1 MAFFLL
7 GRQDERKIMCYNKR
21 KKGKTRVIN
30 MTLGKKLRSLRAE
43 KGLSQAALGEISG
56 VNSKLLSKYENER
69 IVPTADTLR
78 KIAQALQISADY
90 LIFDNAPKNGIS
102 QLNDLELFEKFQ
114 EVENMSLENR
124 TMIKN
129 MIDALIIK
137 SKVESVIKPQQN
149 KDSWESRMQ
158 STLDRLRARNK
169 DYTEDEILKIVN
181 KAVEEVRS
189 DKKTAH

>member
-1 MAFFLL
+1 
-7 GRQDERKIMCYNKR
+7 
-21 KKGKTRVIN
+21 
-30 MTLGKKLRSLRAE
+30 MTLGKKLRTLRAE

-90 LIFDNAPKNGIS
+90 LIFDNAPKSGIS
-102 QLNDLELFEKFQ
+102 QLKDLELFEKFQ

-137 SKVESVIKPQQN
+137 SKVESVIRPQQN

-169 DYTEDEILKIVN
+169 DYSEDEILQIVN
-181 KAVEEVRS
+181 KAVGEVRS

>member
-1 MAFFLL
+1 
-7 GRQDERKIMCYNKR
+7 
-21 KKGKTRVIN
+21 
-30 MTLGKKLRSLRAE
+30 MTLGKKLRTLRAE

-69 IVPTADTLR
+69 IAPTSDTLR

-102 QLNDLELFEKFQ
+102 RLNDLELFEKFQ
-114 EVENMSLENR
+114 EVENMSIENR

-169 DYTEDEILKIVN
+169 DYSEDEILQIVN

-189 DKKTAH
+189 EKKTAH

>member
-1 MAFFLL
+1 M
-7 GRQDERKIMCYNKR
+7 
-21 KKGKTRVIN
+21 
-30 MTLGKKLRSLRAE
+30 
-43 KGLSQAALGEISG
+43 
-56 VNSKLLSKYENER
+56 
-69 IVPTADTLR
+69 R

-90 LIFDNAPKNGIS
+90 LIFDNAPKSGIS

-137 SKVESVIKPQQN
+137 SKVESVIRPNQN

-158 STLDRLRARNK
+158 STLNRLRARNK
-169 DYTEDEILKIVN
+169 DYSEDEILQIVN

-189 DKKTAH
+189 EKKSAH

>member
-1 MAFFLL
+1 
-7 GRQDERKIMCYNKR
+7 
-21 KKGKTRVIN
+21 
-30 MTLGKKLRSLRAE
+30 MTLGKKLRLLRAE

>member
-1 MAFFLL
+1 
-7 GRQDERKIMCYNKR
+7 
-21 KKGKTRVIN
+21 

-90 LIFDNAPKNGIS
+90 LIFDNAPKNGICV
-102 QLNDLELFEKFQ
+102 LNDLELFEKFQ
-114 EVENMSLENR
+114 EVENMSLEDR

-137 SKVESVIKPQQN
+137 SKVESIIKPQQN

>member
-1 MAFFLL
+1 
-7 GRQDERKIMCYNKR
+7 
-21 KKGKTRVIN
+21 
-30 MTLGKKLRSLRAE
+30 MTLGQKLRALRAE
-43 KGLSQAALGEISG
+43 KGLSQAALEEISG

-90 LIFDNAPKNGIS
+90 LIFENAPKNGIS
-102 QLNDLELFEKFQ
+102 QISDLELFEKFQ
-114 EVENMSLENR
+114 EVERMPVENR

-137 SKVESVIKPQQN
+137 SKVESVIKPQQS

-169 DYTEDEILKIVN
+169 DYSEDQILEIVN
-181 KAVEEVRS
+181 KAVEEVRGE
-189 DKKTAH
+189 KKAAH

>member
-1 MAFFLL
+1 
-7 GRQDERKIMCYNKR
+7 
-21 KKGKTRVIN
+21 

-90 LIFDNAPKNGIS
+90 LIFDNAPKNGICV
-102 QLNDLELFEKFQ
+102 LNDLELFEKFQ

-137 SKVESVIKPQQN
+137 SKVESLIKPQQN

-189 DKKTAH
+189 DKKSAH

>member
-1 MAFFLL
+1 
-7 GRQDERKIMCYNKR
+7 
-21 KKGKTRVIN
+21 
-30 MTLGKKLRSLRAE
+30 MTLGKKLRTLRAE

-90 LIFDNAPKNGIS
+90 LIFDNAPKSGIS
-102 QLNDLELFEKFQ
+102 QLKDLELFEKFQ
-114 EVENMSLENR
+114 EVESMSLENR

-169 DYTEDEILKIVN
+169 DYSEDEILQIVN

-189 DKKTAH
+189 DKKAAH

>member
-1 MAFFLL
+1 
-7 GRQDERKIMCYNKR
+7 
-21 KKGKTRVIN
+21 
-30 MTLGKKLRSLRAE
+30 MTLGQKLRALRAE
-43 KGLSQAALGEISG
+43 KGLSQAALEEISG

-78 KIAQALQISADY
+78 KIAQALQISDDY
-90 LIFDNAPKNGIS
+90 LIFENAPKSGIS
-102 QLNDLELFEKFQ
+102 QISDLELFEKFQ
-114 EVENMSLENR
+114 EVERMPVENR

-137 SKVESVIKPQQN
+137 SKVESVIKPQQS

-169 DYTEDEILKIVN
+169 DYSEDQILEIVN
-181 KAVEEVRS
+181 KAVEEVRGE
-189 DKKTAH
+189 KKAAH

>member
-1 MAFFLL
+1 
-7 GRQDERKIMCYNKR
+7 
-21 KKGKTRVIN
+21 
-30 MTLGKKLRSLRAE
+30 MTLGQKLRALRAE
-43 KGLSQAALGEISG
+43 KGLSQAALEEISG

-90 LIFDNAPKNGIS
+90 LIFENAPKSGIS
-102 QLNDLELFEKFQ
+102 QISDLELFEKFQ
-114 EVENMSLENR
+114 EVERMSVENR

-137 SKVESVIKPQQN
+137 SKVESVIKPQQS

-169 DYTEDEILKIVN
+169 DYSEDQILEIVN
-181 KAVEEVRS
+181 KAVEEVRGE
-189 DKKTAH
+189 KKAAH

>member
-1 MAFFLL
+1 
-7 GRQDERKIMCYNKR
+7 
-21 KKGKTRVIN
+21 

-90 LIFDNAPKNGIS
+90 LIFDNAPKNGICV
-102 QLNDLELFEKFQ
+102 LNDLELFEKFQ
-114 EVENMSLENR
+114 EVENMSLEDR

-169 DYTEDEILKIVN
+169 DYSEDEILQIVN

-189 DKKTAH
+189 DKKSAH

>member
-1 MAFFLL
+1 MK
-7 GRQDERKIMCYNKR
+7 EKI
-21 KKGKTRVIN
+21 TVTQ
-30 MTLGKKLRSLRAE
+30 MTLGQKLRTLRAE
-43 KGLSQAALGEISG
+43 KGLSQAALEEISG

-90 LIFDNAPKNGIS
+90 LIFENAPKNGIS

-114 EVENMSLENR
+114 EVERMPVENR

-137 SKVESVIKPQQN
+137 SKVESVIKPQQS

-158 STLDRLRARNK
+158 NTLDRLRARNK
-169 DYTEDEILKIVN
+169 DYSEDQILEIVN
-181 KAVEEVRS
+181 KAVEEVRGE
-189 DKKTAH
+189 KKAAH

>member
-1 MAFFLL
+1 
-7 GRQDERKIMCYNKR
+7 
-21 KKGKTRVIN
+21 
-30 MTLGKKLRSLRAE
+30 MTLGKKLRTLREE

-90 LIFDNAPKNGIS
+90 LIFDNAPKSGIS
-102 QLNDLELFEKFQ
+102 RLNDLELFEKFQ

-137 SKVESVIKPQQN
+137 SKVESVIRPKQN

-169 DYTEDEILKIVN
+169 DYSEDEILQIVN

-189 DKKTAH
+189 EKKSAH

>member
-1 MAFFLL
+1 
-7 GRQDERKIMCYNKR
+7 
-21 KKGKTRVIN
+21 

-90 LIFDNAPKNGIS
+90 LIFDNAPKNGICV
-102 QLNDLELFEKFQ
+102 LNDLELFEKFQ

-137 SKVESVIKPQQN
+137 SKVESIIKPQQN
-149 KDSWESRMQ
+149 KDSWEPRMQ

>member
-1 MAFFLL
+1 MK
-7 GRQDERKIMCYNKR
+7 EKI
-21 KKGKTRVIN
+21 TVTQ
-30 MTLGKKLRSLRAE
+30 MTLGQKLRTLRAE
-43 KGLSQAALGEISG
+43 KGLSQAALEEISG

-90 LIFDNAPKNGIS
+90 LIFENAPKNGIS

-114 EVENMSLENR
+114 EVERMPVENR

-137 SKVESVIKPQQN
+137 SKGESVIKPQQS

-158 STLDRLRARNK
+158 NTLDRLRARNK
-169 DYTEDEILKIVN
+169 DYSEDQILEIVN
-181 KAVEEVRS
+181 KAVEEVRGE
-189 DKKTAH
+189 KKAAH